1 MIDITKHVKLVNP
14 QKGEE
19 VLVFEVREYNEETQ
33 RCVIAPINYDFTFVP
48 GELVSITEIE
58 NI

>member
-1 MIDITKHVKLVNP
+1 MIDITKPVKLKNP

-19 VLVFEVREYNEETQ
+19 ILVFDVTDFNEVTQ
-33 RCVIAPINYDFTFVP
+33 RCVIVPTNYDFALTP
-48 GELVSITEIE
+48 GELVSINEIE

>member
-19 VLVFEVREYNEETQ
+19 VLIFEVRDYNEVTQ
-33 RCVIAPINYDFTFVP
+33 RCVIAPIDYDFVFIP
-48 GELVSITEIE
+48 GELVSINDIE
-58 NI
+58 NV